1 MFFAPAILIGV
12 MIAVIGNPPQ
22 RTEHKMEIRNNLR
35 SLSQDIRNRRTT
47 VEALIGVTLEKAQT
61 SENVLISINRDVLE
75 QARAIDRSI
84 RAGHRVPALSGIP
97 VTLKD
102 LFDIEGEVT
111 LAGSVA
117 LRHTATV
124 AMRDCDVAHRLRSA
138 GLLFA
143 GRANMSEF
151 AFSGMGANPHYG
163 TPKCIWDRQTGRVP
177 GGSSSGSAVSVAEGI
192 VPASLGSDTAG
203 SCRVP
208 AAFNGIVGVKPS
220 YGRLSLTGVYPLS
233 PTSDAPGPM
242 GVDVDSCFLLDQLMS
257 GAWDGQG
264 ALPAVE
270 HMDCASLKLV
280 IPESAVMEDLDH
292 EVADDFDRVVDA
304 LGQTGVR
311 VEFVEMPVISEC
323 VEMFLTRAVVGYEAL
338 RHHAGL
344 LQKYGHEYDPFV
356 YDRMTAFKG
365 VTDEEQQSRYRDK
378 ARMKASFEQ
387 TMKELGADAVI
398 YPTAPCIPPTMAATE
413 VAEDRTK
420 INLRNLRNTAS
431 ANYFDGCSISLPCH
445 IDGRAPTGLMI
456 STVHGHDAR
465 LYAIAGAIEPVTQEI
480 FYAP

>member
-1 MFFAPAILIGV
+1 M
-12 MIAVIGNPPQ
+12 
-22 RTEHKMEIRNNLR
+22 KIRNNLR
-35 SLSQDIRNRRTT
+35 SLSQDIQNRQIT
-47 VEALIGVTLEKAQT
+47 VEALINVTLEKAKA
-61 SENVLISINRDVLE
+61 SENVLIFINQDALD
-75 QARAIDRSI
+75 QARQVDRSI
-84 RAGHRVPALSGIP
+84 QAGHCVPPLAGIP

-111 LAGSVA
+111 LAGSIA
-117 LRHTATV
+117 LRHSATPAV
-124 AMRDCDVAHRLRSA
+124 RDCDVVSRLRGA

-151 AFSGMGANPHYG
+151 AFSGMGTNPHYG
-163 TPKCIWDRQTGRVP
+163 TPKCIWDRQAGRVP

-192 VPASLGSDTAG
+192 VPASIGSDTAG

-220 YGRLSLTGVYPLS
+220 YGRLSLAGVYPLS

-257 GAWDGQG
+257 GSWDGQG
-264 ALPAVE
+264 TLPLIG
-270 HMDCASLKLV
+270 HTDCASLKLIV
-280 IPESAVMEDLDH
+280 PGSTVMEDLDS

-304 LGQTGVR
+304 LIQAGAS
-311 VEFVEMPVISEC
+311 VEFVEMPVIGEC

-338 RHHAGL
+338 QHHVEL
-344 LQKYGHEYDPFV
+344 LEKYGHEYDPFV
-356 YDRMTAFKG
+356 YNRMTAFKG

-387 TMKELGADAVI
+387 TMKDLGADAVI
-398 YPTAPCIPPTMAATE
+398 CPTTPCIPPTMAAAE
-413 VAEDRTK
+413 VAKNRTK

-445 IDGRAPTGLMI
+445 DSGKAPTGLMV
-456 STVHGHDAR
+456 SAVHGHDAQ
-465 LYAIAGAIEPVTQEI
+465 LYVIAEAVERVIHSSRN
-480 FYAP
+480 